1 MIYAVVR
8 YTVSQYLQS
17 GIVALF
23 GPEAAGVAG
32 RNAEN
37 NPRVEKPSKSDAILN
52 LFRINTNYYSN
63 SDSASAQAKPKE
75 ETTVKPPAEG

>member
-1 MIYAVVR
+1 MALIALVYVVFRYAL
-8 YTVSQYLQS
+8 SQYLQK

-23 GPEAAGVAG
+23 GPQASTGAN
-32 RNAEN
+32 RNGEN

-63 SDSASAQAKPKE
+63 SESAPALDKPKE
-75 ETTVKPPAEG
+75 